1 VTAAAADVD
10 RVFRAEFGRAV
21 ALLARVLGD
30 VGYAEDAVQDAYLE
44 AVRRWPSA
52 GVPDNPRA
60 WIVAVARNRAIDR
73 LRRDRVLADRTAQIA
88 RQAELEMTPYDDT
101 LDDDSIPDERLRL
114 IFTCCHPSLA
124 VPAQVALTLRLVAGL
139 TVPEIAR
146 ALLSNEAAVAQRL
159 VRAKHKLRV
168 AAVPVRVPPDE
179 ALPDRLAGTL
189 AVVYL
194 IFNEGYVATAGAEL
208 RRDDLAAEAI
218 RLGRLLAQLMPDE
231 PEVLGLLGL
240 MLLHHARRATR
251 TGADGRPLLLAEQQR
266 DRWDGAMIAEGSA
279 LTRHALGIGRPP
291 RPDALQAAIAAVH
304 ANAPSSDDT
313 DWAEIAALYA
323 LLAEIAPS
331 PVVELNR
338 AAAVSMADGPQAGL
352 ALADG
357 LAGDEALA
365 SSHLLHAARADMLA
379 RLGRDDEAA
388 TAYRR
393 AIELAANDAERRLL
407 EHKLAAL

>member
-1 VTAAAADVD
+1 MTAAAADVD
-10 RVFRAEFGRAV
+10 RVFRDEFGRAV

-44 AVRRWPSA
+44 ALRRWPAA
-52 GVPDNPRA
+52 GVPANPRA

-73 LRRDRVLADRTAQIA
+73 LRRDRVLADRTARLA
-88 RQAELEMTPYDDT
+88 RQAETEMTGYDETRDDDT
-101 LDDDSIPDERLRL
+101 IPDERLRL

-146 ALLSNEAAVAQRL
+146 ALLSSETAVAQRL

-168 AAVPVRVPPDE
+168 AGVPVRMPPAE
-179 ALPDRLAGTL
+179 ALPERLAGAL

-194 IFNEGYVATAGAEL
+194 IFNEGYVATSGAEL

-218 RLGRLLAQLMPDE
+218 RLGRLLTLLMPDQS
-231 PEVLGLLGL
+231 EVLGLLAL

-251 TGADGRPLLLAEQQR
+251 TGADGRALLLAEQPR
-266 DRWDGAMIAEGSA
+266 ERWDGAMIAEGAA
-279 LTRHALGIGRPP
+279 LTHRALQLGRPP
-291 RPDALQAAIAAVH
+291 RAYALQAAIAAVH
-304 ANAPSSDDT
+304 ATAAGPEDT
-313 DWAEIAALYA
+313 DWDEIAALYG

-338 AAAVSMADGPQAGL
+338 AAAVSMAQGPRAGL
-352 ALADG
+352 ELADR
-357 LAGDEALA
+357 LAGDEALTHN
-365 SSHLLHAARADMLA
+365 HLLHAARADMLA
-379 RLGRDDEAA
+379 RLGRGEEAA
-388 TAYRR
+388 AAYRQ